1 MNEKILLVEDDPAL
15 GQSVQSFLTQES
27 FHVEL
32 VTTLAQLKACDL
44 SNFDIL
50 ILDWMLPDGQGIEYL
65 KFLPS
70 DVSRIPI
77 IMLTART
84 ELIDKV
90 LGLELGANDYLTKP
104 FEPRELIAR
113 IRVQLRMAQNKG
125 AVAPVI
131 EESNLITA
139 TDIEVNLS
147 EMKVTYKGD
156 HITLTKM
163 EFALLKLF
171 VECPNQVFSRDEIL
185 TKVWG
190 YKYPTTRT
198 VDTHIL
204 QLRNKFDP
212 NYFETVHGIGYRFR
226 ATPKESE

>member
-15 GQSVQSFLTQES
+15 GQSVHSFLTQES
-27 FHVEL
+27 FQVQL
-32 VTTLAQLKACDL
+32 VTTLAELKSCQLSD
-44 SNFDIL
+44 FDIL

-65 KFLPS
+65 KFLPT
-70 DVSRIPI
+70 DIQRIPI

-113 IRVQLRMAQNKG
+113 IRVQLRMAKNKG
-125 AVAPVI
+125 TATAI
-131 EESNLITA
+131 TEESNLIIA

-147 EMKVTYKGD
+147 EMKVTYKGE

-163 EFALLKLF
+163 EYSLLKLF
-171 VECPNQVFSRDEIL
+171 VENPKQVFSRDEIL

-204 QLRNKFDP
+204 QLRNKFHS

-226 ATPKESE
+226 AEPKVS